1 MNELTTEI
9 VIMDG
14 INTLLLIVG
23 IIILLIVGGISTFLY
38 IKNKNRI
45 RIWNEQI
52 DINKNMLKNEIL
64 DKLEKLEE
72 EFIDTATSY
81 FLRLGLLE
89 SELSTEK
96 QKNILSNYPK
106 VISQPKLKWTDFTI
120 INKEGI
126 LLNELIEEKVQD
138 YVEKDSFT
146 VKDSFNYF
154 LLEKAEKQAQQII
167 NEKEKNV

>member
-1 MNELTTEI
+1 MKELTTEI

-106 VISQPKLKWTDFTI
+106 VISQPKLKWSDFTI